1 MTVRDGFLF
10 IGGEVALDFLNTEI
24 VRDGEPV
31 DLLGDVAAL
40 ERWMHEAELGRV
52 PVSTAALREAR
63 RLRAALREVAG
74 ALADGKPP
82 RRAAVQLIDRELRR
96 GIGSLALRASEGTF
110 AVEFEPRHRDAR
122 FLLARAAATFL
133 ASADPTR
140 IRRCGGTN
148 CILFFY
154 DATKSATRRW
164 CSMAGCGNRMKAA
177 LHYQRTKPT

>member
-1 MTVRDGFLF
+1 MTVRDEFLF

-31 DLLGDVAAL
+31 DLLGSPDAL
-40 ERWMHEAELGRV
+40 ERWLAEAKLGRAS
-52 PVSTAALREAR
+52 VSAAALREAR
-63 RLRAALREVAG
+63 RLRAALREIAG
-74 ALADGKPP
+74 VLADGKPP
-82 RRAAVQLIDRELRR
+82 RRAAIQLIDEELRR
-96 GIGSLALRASEGTF
+96 GIGSLALGANGSTF
-110 AVEFEPRHRDAR
+110 AVEFEPRHPDAR

-133 ASADPTR
+133 ASADPAR

-177 LHYQRTKPT
+177 LHYQRTKS